1 MLKCR
6 VVARRG
12 ALKSGNNRR
21 NKNKVS
27 LKRPTKKEKIQ
38 NCLARIVWCGVVC
51 VCVCVCGCL
60 CVFVGVCVCMC
71 VWVCVCVLH
80 VCMFGNFVKQISTRY
95 SLIPWQLA
103 HSGQD
108 LF

>member
-51 VCVCVCGCL
+51 VCVCVCA
-60 CVFVGVCVCMC
+60 GVCVCLW
-71 VWVCVCVLH
+71 VFVCVCVCGC
-80 VCMFGNFVKQISTRY
+80 VCVYCMFVCLGIS
-95 SLIPWQLA
+95 
-103 HSGQD
+103 
-108 LF
+108 

>member
-1 MLKCR
+1 MGKLQHVIRLMLKCR

-51 VCVCVCGCL
+51 VCVCVCVRVFVCVCGCL
-60 CVFVGVCVCMC
+60 CVYVCVGVCVCTAC
-71 VWVCVCVLH
+71 LYVWE
-80 VCMFGNFVKQISTRY
+80 FRETN
-95 SLIPWQLA
+95 
-103 HSGQD
+103 
-108 LF
+108 

>member
-1 MLKCR
+1 MKRLMLKCC

-51 VCVCVCGCL
+51 VCVRVFVCVCGCL
-60 CVFVGVCVCMC
+60 CVYVCVGVCVCTAC
-71 VWVCVCVLH
+71 LYVWE
-80 VCMFGNFVKQISTRY
+80 FRETN
-95 SLIPWQLA
+95 
-103 HSGQD
+103 
-108 LF
+108 